1 MRMSRLL
8 IRSHTALRTQ
18 DLPGGAT
25 RLMVNIASA
34 LRTGGWDVEFLCPTP
49 RGAPGET
56 NGMVFNEFD
65 YHTPESS
72 VSKVANS
79 VRGWRTFFDL
89 VREREFDIVLDDV
102 SPTPFYP
109 AHFLGPERTV
119 NAVFLHT
126 AYFGAARQF
135 SGTIGGS
142 IVDVIGRTLPY
153 LNAPEIVCAG
163 PSTERRIRDVLGY
176 RKTHVLKPCVDVD
189 QFGYRFDPE
198 AKHILFLGRLTT
210 RKNLA
215 CLLDAWSAVEREHD
229 EYTLTVAGDGPL
241 RPQLERK
248 SMELGLENV
257 VFAGFV
263 SEARKRDLFERS
275 LLYVLPSLMEGY
287 PTTGLEALAAGT
299 PVVGANTYG
308 VSDYVVDGENG
319 YLFENDDSDDL
330 AELLVGLLDRP
341 ADLEGVAIQ
350 GRRSAERHSSAVFER
365 RARDLFA
372 ELVS

>member
-1 MRMSRLL
+1 M
-8 IRSHTALRTQ
+8 
-18 DLPGGAT
+18 
-25 RLMVNIASA
+25 NIASA
-34 LRTGGWDVEFLCPTP
+34 LRTGGWDVEFLCPAP
-49 RGAPGET
+49 RDAPGET
-56 NGMVFNEFD
+56 DGMVFNEFD
-65 YHTPESS
+65 YYTPESG

-79 VRGWRTFFDL
+79 VRGWRTFRDL
-89 VREREFDIVLDDV
+89 TREREFDIVLDDV

-109 AHFLGPERTV
+109 AHFLSPEQTV

-189 QFGYRFDPE
+189 QFECQFDPTS
-198 AKHILFLGRLTT
+198 KHVLFLSRLTM

-215 CLLDAWSAVEREHD
+215 CLLDAWSAVEREHG
-229 EYTLTVAGDGPL
+229 EYTLTVAGDGP
-241 RPQLERK
+241 RRSQLERRAE
-248 SMELGLENV
+248 ELGLENV
-257 VFAGFV
+257 TFAGFV
-263 SEARKRDLFERS
+263 DEERKRDLFERS
-275 LLYVLPSLMEGY
+275 LLYVLPSHMEGY

-299 PVVGANTYG
+299 PVVGADTYG

-330 AELLVGLLDRP
+330 AELLVRLLDRP
-341 ADLEGVAIQ
+341 GDLEGVAMR
-350 GRRSAERHSSAVFER
+350 GRHSAERHSYKAFER
-365 RARDLFA
+365 RACDLFA
-372 ELVS
+372 ELIP